1 MFLKTEKFLFLDI
14 INYLGPGTSYA
25 AWVKGLRMFDT
36 EVMAVLRVDGLSRK
50 AELPRPAR
58 LSSVVFETERR
69 VRPETLRVHG
79 M

>member
-1 MFLKTEKFLFLDI
+1 MGE
-14 INYLGPGTSYA
+14 
-25 AWVKGLRMFDT
+25 GLRMFVT
-36 EVMAVLRVDGLSRK
+36 EVIAALRVDGLSRK

-69 VRPETLRVHG
+69 VRPEALRVHG

>member
-1 MFLKTEKFLFLDI
+1 M
-14 INYLGPGTSYA
+14 A
-25 AWVKGLRMFDT
+25 A
-36 EVMAVLRVDGLSRK
+36 LRVVRLTRK

-69 VRPETLRVHG
+69 VRLEALRVHG